1 MDTQQKLEKIKAKCE
16 EIIRLGEKRTPG
28 SWTRDEYAPHQ
39 IVAKNQ
45 ACVASALA
53 CEESIAHD
61 APYNAAFISTLAGPA
76 EAMARS
82 TIAAIAGLLTLAVVP
97 QVDAPDEMHQAW
109 EQCADEANDVLN
121 SILSAWPEE
130 LL

>member
-1 MDTQQKLEKIKAKCE
+1 MTTQQKLEKIKAKCE

-28 SWTRDEYAPHQ
+28 SWTCDDYAPHQ

-53 CEESIAHD
+53 WEETIAHD
-61 APYNAAFISTLAGPA
+61 ALYNATFISTLAGPA

-82 TIAAIAGLLTLAVVP
+82 TIAAIDGLLSLAVIP
-97 QVDAPDEMHQAW
+97 QVEAPDEMHQAW
-109 EQCADEANDVLN
+109 EQCAREADDVLN
-121 SILSAWPEE
+121 FILSAWPDE